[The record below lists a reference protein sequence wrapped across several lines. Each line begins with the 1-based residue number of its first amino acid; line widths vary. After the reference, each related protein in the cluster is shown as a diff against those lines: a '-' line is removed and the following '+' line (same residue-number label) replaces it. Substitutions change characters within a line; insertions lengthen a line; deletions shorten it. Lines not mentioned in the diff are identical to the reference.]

1 MTTSPSDPTNGGEA
15 VVEEPVSGES
25 GAPADADNGAETAA
39 EPEVTEE
46 TAPTE
51 DQPAEEQPDEE
62 RAGEEPAEEQP
73 DEEQPDEEPAEDQ
86 PAGEEPAE
94 GQEPAE
100 EAAEAAAEGA
110 AVEEAAA
117 DEAAADEAA
126 ADELARFAAELAEAL
141 GATGWDADHG
151 TVRVKVDRDR
161 WHGAVAAASGRL
173 PFFSWLSAVDWAR
186 EVAVGEPA
194 EGAEELEERYEV
206 LCRLSSVTDASGA
219 IVMTDVPKDDPW
231 MPSIVDLLPG
241 AGWHEREAAE
251 MFGLD
256 FRGNPNKKHLYLPD
270 RFEGHPLRKSYPLLS
285 REVKPWPGTVDVEG
299 MPGTANVEAGEA
311 DTEGD
316 GTEGEDDEA

>member
-1 MTTSPSDPTNGGEA
+1 
-15 VVEEPVSGES
+15 
-25 GAPADADNGAETAA
+25 
-39 EPEVTEE
+39 
-46 TAPTE
+46 
-51 DQPAEEQPDEE
+51 
-62 RAGEEPAEEQP
+62 
-73 DEEQPDEEPAEDQ
+73 
-86 PAGEEPAE
+86 
-94 GQEPAE
+94 
-100 EAAEAAAEGA
+100 
-110 AVEEAAA
+110 
-117 DEAAADEAA
+117 
-126 ADELARFAAELAEAL
+126 
-141 GATGWDADHG
+141 
-151 TVRVKVDRDR
+151 
-161 WHGAVAAASGRL
+161 
-173 PFFSWLSAVDWAR
+173 
-186 EVAVGEPA
+186 
-194 EGAEELEERYEV
+194 LEERYEV

-316 GTEGEDDEA
+316 ATEGEDDEA